1 MPGARPGMTEEIC
14 ILVSRTRRCH
24 LLGWADPVQNPL
36 AGHNDNGLV
45 DTTMR
50 SKLTSIKDAIRDIV
64 RDGDSVVLGAALET
78 DIPFA
83 AAHEMIRQG
92 KRDLTVI
99 APISDAGTDL
109 LIGAGCVGGIKGAWV
124 GNMMGGVGY
133 NYRRAC
139 ENGTPRA
146 ITVRDY
152 TNLSLGLALF
162 AGASG
167 VPYMPVRSL
176 LGSDIAT
183 TNPEFQ
189 RADNP
194 FSRTREPVVLVPAL
208 TPDVTIVSV
217 QRADESGTCHHW
229 GSRGVAQ
236 EAALAAKRVIVLA
249 DEIVPGTTIASDP
262 SRVLVPGHVVTAV
275 CHAPAGQHPAPMTGR
290 WQRDNAFFADY
301 LARSKTRDGYLA
313 WLEEWVLDVPNHTAY
328 RDKLGTRLDELRIKG
343 EALAAPVNYAAE

>member
-1 MPGARPGMTEEIC
+1 MP
-14 ILVSRTRRCH
+14 
-24 LLGWADPVQNPL
+24 
-36 AGHNDNGLV
+36 
-45 DTTMR
+45 
-50 SKLTSIKDAIRDIV
+50 SKLTSLKDAIRDLV
-64 RDGDSVVLGAALET
+64 RNGDTVALGAALET

-83 AAHEMIRQG
+83 AAHEIIRQG
-92 KRDLTVI
+92 KRDLAVI

-139 ENGTPRA
+139 EGRVPRA

-167 VPYMPVRSL
+167 VPYVPMRSL
-176 LGSDIAT
+176 LGSDIPRL
-183 TNPEFQ
+183 NPDFI
-189 RADNP
+189 RADNALAP
-194 FSRTREPVVLVPAL
+194 GEPLILVPAL
-208 TPDVTIVSV
+208 IPDVAIVCV
-217 QRADESGTCHHW
+217 QRADESGACHHW

-249 DEIVPGTTIASDP
+249 DEVVPRATIASDP

-275 CHAPAGQHPAPMTGR
+275 CHTPAGQHPAPMTGR
-290 WQRDNAFFADY
+290 WKRDNAFFADY
-301 LARSKTRDGYLA
+301 LARSKTREGYLA
-313 WLEEWVLDVPNHTAY
+313 WLKEWVLDVPDHVAY
-328 RDKLGTRLDELRIKG
+328 REKLGVRLNELRITG
-343 EALAAPVNYAAE
+343 AALAAPVNYAAE